1 MNEIIEVFTEKNEKL
16 KPSKI
21 AGFKGRWKISMSKLQ
36 NFCKR
41 LHMQNSN
48 ILVIF

>member
-1 MNEIIEVFTEKNEKL
+1 MEVFTEKNEKL
-16 KPSKI
+16 KSSKI
-21 AGFKGRWKISMSKLQ
+21 ADFKERWKISMSELQ
-36 NFCKR
+36 NYCKR